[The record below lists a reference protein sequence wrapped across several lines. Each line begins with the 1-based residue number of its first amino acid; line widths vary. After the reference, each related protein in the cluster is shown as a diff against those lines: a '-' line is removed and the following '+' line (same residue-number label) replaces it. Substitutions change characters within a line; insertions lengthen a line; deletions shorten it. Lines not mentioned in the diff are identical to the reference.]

1 MFQKETVDFTF
12 APFSIVMLMNSKVA
26 IPLSL
31 TFLFLANAS
40 ARAVVV
46 QASSQTE
53 SAVATVNASYK
64 QSSQIQTSDA
74 SRSNLSQL
82 IHRAEHQ
89 YKFGSYR
96 ESALTY
102 EQALA
107 LARRG
112 GDRVQ
117 ETAILSALGLSLSS
131 LSAEDLMRRDI
142 LGLPLSNYEEA
153 FRRYEES
160 LEVARLA
167 ESQEGVA
174 IAVAGLGRLYTIG
187 GDYARAKKALEESLS
202 IFRSI
207 DAQSREADVLNS
219 LGVLEKER
227 TMYQLMLPPSP
238 NSTTALP
245 EGAVVSSPEISL
257 EPLQSSR
264 GYTDALLYF
273 EQSLTLSKSI
283 GSLEEEAIALA
294 NIGEIYKQQRK
305 YEQALS
311 YLQQA
316 MEITKALEMPTV
328 SFDILRHIGGTY
340 EAMERYETAVET
352 YRESLTI
359 DRHFDEE
366 NIRTDRIKLLAN
378 AASKTLSV
386 HEQTR
391 ADFQRTFIWQ
401 TLEEHIQNEAT
412 DEKSKAQA
420 LKDACLIYS
429 QLKRGGNF
437 FSLDPV
443 LISLAIEHC
452 QQSLSIS
459 RELAD
464 TFNELDALKILGSIQ
479 GRKGEW
485 MKAIDYYAQS
495 ADLVESLDQINDIA
509 FAVSDTLS
517 YAKLSY
523 MSLPEEYTNTASGEY
538 VHADISAMIS
548 LYEGALTLLYK
559 NLLNKKHTAT
569 EENLIRI
576 FTPGFHCYLSTELSQ
591 MYWKVENFER
601 AISLLTER
609 MPSMEEEGICP
620 SQSLSETPLS
630 GTLVNYRMTAPITAL
645 MNNLSDA
652 DIAARLSLTNIF
664 NHKGVN
670 SEGLARAASRGF
682 SSNEAEA
689 NNLLL
694 ELKELITVRSNIYF
708 NESYNSSVVGDG
720 GRDYAEPH
728 NSRDTEVID
737 SSISALMWQLNTIEE
752 EPVQTNSL
760 VDRNRSMIDQV
771 IPLIPTEAALVEFTV
786 YQPYESPSI
795 LFDMSEQQFSPLNPN
810 GPKTASSARYAAY
823 ILTREGKVQA
833 VDLGET
839 ATIDRQIA
847 RYNQALRTQ
856 NNQISKISRELDEM
870 LMSPIRPLLSDKTQL
885 LISPDGQLNT
895 MPFDSLVDSQGRY
908 LLQSYQISYLNTGRD
923 LIRLQQH
930 KPSQKSPVIVAN
942 PAYGS
947 SSLVGNDVAELDGEQ
962 RATDPTTLT
971 FSELPG
977 TAEEGDKILS
987 FLPDATLLSEQ
998 QATESVFK
1006 QISSPSILHVAT
1018 HGFFLSD
1025 IAASTSYGDV
1035 RSTFG
1040 ASFELVGSEAEGLL
1054 MPDFST
1060 TTYSGRDETL
1070 LRSGLALAGVNNRSS
1085 GSSGRT
1091 PDDGILSAFEAVALD
1106 LTGTQLVVL
1115 SACETGVGIVTN
1127 GGGVYGL
1134 RRAFDIAG
1142 AASQLMSLW
1151 RIDDYGTSQLMQ
1163 IYYENLIGKNQGRG
1177 EALRNAQ
1184 LELID
1189 TGTYKHPYY
1198 WASFVLIG
1206 DWSPMDL

>member
-1 MFQKETVDFTF
+1 M
-12 APFSIVMLMNSKVA
+12 SINSKVA

-31 TFLFLANAS
+31 TFLFLANTS

-53 SAVATVNASYK
+53 SAVAIVNASYK
-64 QSSQIQTSDA
+64 QSSQVQTSDA
-74 SRSNLSQL
+74 SRSDLSQL
-82 IHRAEHQ
+82 MHRAEHQ

-107 LARRG
+107 LARKG

-131 LSAEDLMRRDI
+131 LSAEDLLRRDI

-359 DRHFDEE
+359 DRYFDEE
-366 NIRTDRIKLLAN
+366 NIRTDRMKLLAN

-391 ADFQRTFIWQ
+391 ADFQGTFIWQ
-401 TLEEHIQNEAT
+401 TLEGHIQNEAT

-459 RELAD
+459 RELTD
-464 TFNELDALKILGSIQ
+464 TFNELDTLKILGSIQ

-509 FAVSDTLS
+509 LTVLDTLS

-523 MSLPEEYTNTASGEY
+523 MGVQEEYTSASSGEY
-538 VHADISAMIS
+538 VHIDTSAMIS

-620 SQSLSETPLS
+620 SQSLGETPLS

-645 MNNLSDA
+645 VNNLSDA
-652 DIAARLSLTNIF
+652 DITARLSLTNVF
-664 NHKGVN
+664 SYKGVN
-670 SEGLARAASRGF
+670 SEGLARAASRDF

-720 GRDYAEPH
+720 VRDYAEPH
-728 NSRDTEVID
+728 HSRDTKVID

-760 VDRNRSMIDQV
+760 VDRDRSMIDQV

-810 GPKTASSARYAAY
+810 RPKTASSERYAAY

-839 ATIDRQIA
+839 ATVDRQIA

-870 LMSPIRPLLSDKTQL
+870 LMAPIRPLLGDKTQL

-930 KPSQKSPVIVAN
+930 KPSQKPPVIVAN
-942 PAYGS
+942 PTYGS
-947 SSLVGNDVAELDGEQ
+947 SSDTPVGDDVTELDAEQ
-962 RATDPTTLT
+962 RTTDPTTLT

-1006 QISSPSILHVAT
+1006 QIDSPSILHVAT

-1040 ASFELVGSEAEGLL
+1040 ASFALVGSEAEGLL

-1060 TTYSGRDETL
+1060 TTYLIDRDETL

-1091 PDDGILSAFEAVALD
+1091 LDDGVLSAFEAVALD

-1134 RRAFDIAG
+1134 RRAFEIAG

-1163 IYYENLIGKNQGRG
+1163 IYYENLIGKNQGRS